1 MRERMAFIAKGPRAI
16 SPIIIPL
23 RRDATL
29 ADLVDRSARV
39 SFDLDG
45 FGPRTW
51 TWITPDAGWLVFD
64 PYDTSRITSGLQLFG
79 NVTFWLFWNTGYD
92 ALQALDDDGDGLL
105 REEEL
110 AGLAVW
116 RDANA
121 DGVSHPGEVVSL
133 AAAGI
138 IELST
143 RHVGEDED
151 DDVLAYA
158 PLGVRFSDGSARN
171 TYDVLLYS
179 R

>member
-1 MRERMAFIAKGPRAI
+1 M
-16 SPIIIPL
+16 
-23 RRDATL
+23 
-29 ADLVDRSARV
+29 
-39 SFDLDG
+39 
-45 FGPRTW
+45 
-51 TWITPDAGWLVFD
+51 FD

-92 ALQALDDDGDGLL
+92 ALQALDDDGDELL

-133 AAAGI
+133 VAAGI

-151 DDVLAYA
+151 DDDVLAYA
-158 PLGVRFSDGSARN
+158 PLGVDSVTAARVIP
-171 TYDVLLYS
+171 TMYCFIPGRAVARSVLLIFAP
-179 R
+179 